1 MPRSDGLFT
10 RAAMESGAF
19 GAWQSKPLEA
29 AQEQYSDLLNLTGCF
44 GAGTT
49 PPDAATA
56 TAVTVSAEAAAGD
69 NEGAQP
75 RTEVTTAATAAAR
88 ELDSSSSSSLA
99 PPPRNITA
107 ELRCLQKLD
116 LKALLRHA
124 DHAGSYSDSLDTSR
138 YAPVID
144 GTV

>member
-1 MPRSDGLFT
+1 M
-10 RAAMESGAF
+10 
-19 GAWQSKPLEA
+19 
-29 AQEQYSDLLNLTGCF
+29 
-44 GAGTT
+44 
-49 PPDAATA
+49 TA
-56 TAVTVSAEAAAGD
+56 AAAGD

-75 RTEVTTAATAAAR
+75 RTEATTAATAAAR

-99 PPPRNITA
+99 PPPPRNITA

-144 GTV
+144 GTVRRVSDSSVEIDPFSKGF

>member
-56 TAVTVSAEAAAGD
+56 TAVTAAAAAGD

-124 DHAGSYSDSLDTSR
+124 DHAGYYSDSLDTSR

>member
-56 TAVTVSAEAAAGD
+56 TAVTAAAAAGD

-75 RTEVTTAATAAAR
+75 RTEVTTAATAAAGG
-88 ELDSSSSSSLA
+88 LDSSPSSSLA